1 MHDEPTTDLARN
13 PPTTAPLRIN
23 GPKYGADT
31 ELLRPCYGAE
41 PQGMRARGISAPV
54 SNAF

>member
-23 GPKYGADT
+23 SPKYGADT
-31 ELLRPCYGAE
+31 ELLRPCYGAD
-41 PQGMRARGISAPV
+41 PQGMPARNISAPIRG
-54 SNAF
+54 AF